1 MDWRIFKVLLML
13 TVKCTDPVLINS
25 TDKKLLEKAVGGS
38 AILECQ
44 FTLAP
49 DDIGP
54 LEIEWTRLSGL
65 QEDPVIIV
73 FSAGQIYDN
82 YYVPLKDRVHFIST
96 DPRKGDASVKLLRLR
111 PSDSGTY
118 KCQVKKVPGIQR
130 IAVILR
136 VMHAPSNPSCHTKGT
151 AEVGGNVVLH
161 CNAQEGAIPIDYNWQ
176 RATGPYTLPSSAHL
190 DAVAGRLHIPRAKEN
205 DSGTYHC
212 IARNRVGIA
221 ECFLELRIIPPPSMV
236 GMISGAVVSIL
247 LVLAVVIFIVFRCC
261 KCKMDTVEANDIR
274 EDASP
279 PKHRKLAMTG
289 NVTRSTTDL

>member
-1 MDWRIFKVLLML
+1 M
-13 TVKCTDPVLINS
+13 INS
-25 TDKKLLEKAVGGS
+25 TDKKLEEKAVGGS
-38 AILECQ
+38 AILECH

-54 LEIEWTRLSGL
+54 LEVEWTRLSNAGL

-73 FSAGQIYDN
+73 FTAGQIYDN
-82 YYVPLKDRVHFIST
+82 YYVPLKDRVHFISM
-96 DPRKGDASVKLLRLR
+96 DPRKGDASVKLLRLT

-118 KCQVKKVPGIQR
+118 KCQVKKVPGIQK

-136 VMHAPSNPSCHTKGT
+136 VMHAPSKPSCHTKGT

-161 CNAQEGAIPIDYNWQ
+161 CNALEGAIPIDYNWQ
-176 RATGPYTLPSSAHL
+176 RATGPYTLPSSARL
-190 DAVAGRLHIPRAKEN
+190 DVVAGRLHIPGAKES

-212 IARNRVGIA
+212 IARNRVGIE
-221 ECFLELRIIPPPSMV
+221 ECFLELRIIPPSMV
-236 GMISGAVVSIL
+236 GMISGAVVSIF
-247 LVLAVVIFIVFRCC
+247 LVLAVVIFIVYRCC
-261 KCKMDTVEANDIR
+261 KCKKDMVEANDIR

-289 NVTRSTTDL
+289 NVNVTQNTTDL